1 MDIKEL
7 RAKKQALAR
16 KVAEQQRRQDKI
28 QVGWDHV
35 QLRSC
40 FTFVPGL
47 ILSRCAGCTQ
57 LCLRFLGMSL
67 GPTAK
72 PNCTFRAQSQTCIA
86 EPPQGKLCLP
96 NALAKRAGS
105 PGALKELH
113 SVSHGVA
120 GAPCSADRAPAGG
133 CSAAGARQQAV
144 PGWDSSSVAPGLSEE
159 AAFPCSRAQADWG
172 EGGT

>member
-40 FTFVPGL
+40 FASVPGL
-47 ILSRCAGCTQ
+47 ILSRCAGWTQ

-67 GPTAK
+67 SPTAK
-72 PNCTFRAQSQTCIA
+72 ASCAFRAQSQTCVA
-86 EPPQGKLCLP
+86 EPPQGKLCP
-96 NALAKRAGS
+96 PRA
-105 PGALKELH
+105 
-113 SVSHGVA
+113 
-120 GAPCSADRAPAGG
+120 
-133 CSAAGARQQAV
+133 
-144 PGWDSSSVAPGLSEE
+144 
-159 AAFPCSRAQADWG
+159 
-172 EGGT
+172 